1 MCQSKKRE
9 KQIIIKNGP
18 SEGCSSYCSFLLLTV
33 IPKIHK
39 WTGMKNL
46 LLTMHSNSQ
55 SINMF
60 NLFMGTPKIIWM
72 QIKHWYK
79 CFLHNF
85 GCHFTEINK
94 VLLN

>member
-55 SINMF
+55 PLTYLICLWEPQKLYGCKLNI
-60 NLFMGTPKIIWM
+60 GT
-72 QIKHWYK
+72 
-79 CFLHNF
+79 NVS
-85 GCHFTEINK
+85 FTTLVAISLK
-94 VLLN
+94 

>member
-55 SINMF
+55 SINIF
-60 NLFMGTPKIIWM
+60 NLFMGTPKL
-72 QIKHWYK
+72 Y
-79 CFLHNF
+79 
-85 GCHFTEINK
+85 GCKLNIGTNVSFTTLVAISLK
-94 VLLN
+94 